1 MRHLVLLLSVV
12 GLLMLSAC
20 GGEKKKQAEADD
32 AMTQKETEA
41 MESIVDHIEELYET
55 IAKHPERSL
64 KPFACHTWWDAV
76 EAVEERDA
84 ELEEIG
90 FFNDDLWTQMQDN
103 NPDEFE
109 VRDVQFEELDVE
121 EGTALVDFV
130 LWSPIQ
136 TVHQKFRLCQEE
148 GEWRVHD
155 IIRINEYDDGDE
167 SHYDMLEAM
176 THYLAEPFEEFEE
189 EDDDEAPQD
198 LDGGFRVSCEGENPG
213 ISDFAGS
220 YLAYMIDTDDDCM
233 EGGILYRNLHQAMKR
248 QAKGLPLADGETLTI
263 DSRNG
268 YLIYEK
274 NEDGYLNRLEMC
286 FWNEADGKHKLFA
299 ENRWV
304 FRSGK
309 PIIGQYDGLSFYR
322 YDNATK
328 MMAPYYMDGLD
339 VGSGTRT
346 YTLPR
351 TGKDIVVTMWNDN
364 GTTSQKTLKW
374 DGHGFSLR

>member
-1 MRHLVLLLSVV
+1 MLLSVV

-32 AMTQKETEA
+32 AKLQKEMEA
-41 MESIVDHIEELYET
+41 MESIVDHIEKLYET

-64 KPFACHTWWDAV
+64 KRFACQTWWDAV

-90 FFNDDLWTQMQDN
+90 FFNDDLWTQMQDT

-109 VRDVQFEELDVE
+109 VRDVLFEELDVE

-148 GEWRVHD
+148 GDWRVHD
-155 IIRINEYDDGDE
+155 IIRIDEYDDGDE
-167 SHYDMLEAM
+167 RQIDMLEEM

-189 EDDDEAPQD
+189 EEDDDEEEAPQD
-198 LDGGFRVSCEGENPG
+198 LDGGFRVSYQGEKPG

-220 YLAYMIDTDDDCM
+220 YLTDMIDSDDDCM
-233 EGGILYRNLHQAMKR
+233 EGVMLYRDLHQAMKR
-248 QAKGLPLADGETLTI
+248 QAKGLPLADGETLTV

-274 NEDGYLNRLEMC
+274 SEDGYLNRIEMC

-299 ENRWV
+299 ENRWA
-304 FRSGK
+304 FSSGK

-328 MMAPYYMDGLD
+328 MMAPYYMSGLD

-351 TGKDIVVTMWNDN
+351 TGKDIVATIWNDN
-364 GTTSQKTLKW
+364 GTTSQETLKW

>member
-1 MRHLVLLLSVV
+1 
-12 GLLMLSAC
+12 MLSAC

-189 EDDDEAPQD
+189 EDDEEEAPQD
-198 LDGGFRVSCEGENPG
+198 LDGGFRVNCQGENPG

-233 EGGILYRNLHQAMKR
+233 EGVILYRNLHQAMKR
-248 QAKGLPLADGETLTI
+248 QAKGLTLADGETLTI
-263 DSRNG
+263 DERNG

-299 ENRWV
+299 ENRWA
-304 FRSGK
+304 FSSGK
-309 PIIGQYDGLSFYR
+309 PIIGQFDGLSFYR
-322 YDNATK
+322 YDNDTK
-328 MMAPYYMDGLD
+328 MMAPFYMRGLD
-339 VGSGTRT
+339 VRSGTRT

-351 TGKDIVVTMWNDN
+351 TGKDIVVTIWNDN
-364 GTTSQKTLKW
+364 GTTSQETLKW